1 MPFFSYKAVA
11 TDGEVITGVLEEP
24 SKEDAIEKIH
34 SLGQV
39 PIRVS
44 ASSNGSQAKDAF
56 SIFKKKISNE
66 QIAIFTRELSS
77 LLKAGMP
84 LDRALSTIISLAEDE
99 TLLSKTISQ
108 VLDSVKNGSSLASAL
123 EMQNGAFSTFYVSLV
138 RAGEA
143 GGALD
148 VVLERLSEHL
158 ERSKEVND
166 TLVSAF
172 IYPAIL
178 LFVAVISIFVLLAY
192 VIPQFSEL
200 FEGMGADL
208 PLATQIVMMSGE
220 LLRNYGWLGAI
231 LIMLV
236 WWWFRYQMTLPSGK
250 YRWHNRFI
258 KMPVIGDLLIKAEVA
273 RFSRTL
279 STLLMNG
286 VPLLNA
292 ISIVKDVVSN
302 QVISEGIGKVVDSL
316 KEGQRLAHQLA
327 EHTAFP
333 PFAIHMIQV
342 GEESG
347 NLEGMLEQ
355 VAEIFD
361 KETKTSVKRAM
372 ALLEPILI
380 LTLGLLIA
388 GIVMSILVAI
398 LGVNQLVF

>member
-11 TDGEVITGVLEEP
+11 PDGEVVTGVLEEP
-24 SKEDAIEKIH
+24 SHDAAIERIH

-44 ASSNGSQAKDAF
+44 ASTNGSRAESAF
-56 SIFKKKISNE
+56 SLFKKKVSNE

-84 LDRALSTIISLAEDE
+84 LDRALSTIISLTESE
-99 TLLSKTISQ
+99 SLLSKTITQ

-123 EMQNGAFSTFYVSLV
+123 EMQEGTFSTFYISLV
-138 RAGEA
+138 KAGEA

-148 VVLERLSEHL
+148 VVLQRLSEHL

-178 LFVAVISIFVLLAY
+178 LFVAVVSIFVLLAY

-200 FEGMGADL
+200 FDGMGASL
-208 PLATQIVMMSGE
+208 PMATQIVMMSGDI
-220 LLRNYGWLGAI
+220 LRQYGWLIAI
-231 LIMLV
+231 FLMLG
-236 WWWFRYQMTLPSGK
+236 WWWFKYQMSTPRGK
-250 YRWHNRFI
+250 YYWHSRFI
-258 KMPVIGDLLIKAEVA
+258 KMPVIGDLLIKVEVA

-279 STLLMNG
+279 GTLLENG
-286 VPLLNA
+286 VPLLSA
-292 ISIVKDVVSN
+292 ILIVKNVVGN
-302 QVISEGIGKVVDSL
+302 RVISEGIGKVVDSL
-316 KEGQRLAHQLA
+316 KAGQRLADQLA
-327 EHTAFP
+327 EHTRFP

-347 NLEGMLEQ
+347 NLEEMLEQ
-355 VAEIFD
+355 VADLFD
-361 KETKTSVKRAM
+361 KETNTSVKRAL